1 MTPCLILMSVA
12 GESRESDESNSPR
25 ERGGERRAVEFVSVK
40 KKNDQPGSSLF
51 ERIKTSSSQV
61 SQRKCRADD

>member
-40 KKNDQPGSSLF
+40 K
-51 ERIKTSSSQV
+51 
-61 SQRKCRADD
+61 